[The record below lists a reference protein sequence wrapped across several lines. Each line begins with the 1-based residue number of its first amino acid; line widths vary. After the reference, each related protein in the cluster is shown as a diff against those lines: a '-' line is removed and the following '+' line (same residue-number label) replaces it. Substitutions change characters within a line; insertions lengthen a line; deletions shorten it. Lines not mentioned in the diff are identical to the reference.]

1 MKVSSPLHEQATTG
15 VDIAALGKSSRRAL
29 LFATLIGLCGVVVLI
44 LYLRR
49 FEEEVSG
56 GGRVGVLSLV
66 KPVTRGTPIR
76 PDMLTVSSIPRAYV
90 EQRAV
95 RAVDRDKVVGVR
107 SATAL
112 SAQDTLMWSDLALA
126 NEERDLATLV
136 QPGKRAVTVSAS
148 EAGSDPAGNGLV
160 RPGDYVDVIVTLQD
174 GNTPGGRAPTSA
186 IVLLQ
191 RVLVLAVGSQT
202 EPFEVADDR
211 GSNRNRNRE
220 RELTLSLRIED
231 VQILSLARE
240 RGTLSVALRSPQ
252 DTKVIENIADM
263 PAASLYSHAA
273 RGALQQQ
280 QRTLSNT
287 SNGASD
293 SAATNSQVPKRVL
306 GGP

>member
-1 MKVSSPLHEQATTG
+1 MKVTSPLHEQRTARDD
-15 VDIAALGKSSRRAL
+15 VDITALGKNSRRAL
-29 LFATLIGLCGVVVLI
+29 LFAALIGLCGVVILM

-56 GGRVGVLSLV
+56 GGRIAVLSLV
-66 KPVTRGTPIR
+66 KPVTRGTSIK
-76 PDMLTVSSIPRAYV
+76 PDMLTVTSIPRAYV

-107 SATAL
+107 AATPL
-112 SAQDTLMWSDLALA
+112 SAQDTLMWSDLALS
-126 NEERDLATLV
+126 NEERDLSSLV

-174 GNTPGGRAPTSA
+174 NSSPGGRVPSSA

-202 EPFEVADDR
+202 EPYESASSDR
-211 GSNRNRNRE
+211 GRNNRNRE
-220 RELTLSLRIED
+220 RELTLSLRMED

-273 RGALQQQ
+273 RGALQQHV
-280 QRTLSNT
+280 LSNT
-287 SNGASD
+287 NNSASQQ
-293 SAATNSQVPKRVL
+293 AAANSQVPKRVL